1 MWSFIFRKQKAPNEG
16 EFELFLTS
24 LEDFFFFFNSYTGSK
39 LGSVYGA
46 TPISIININLQN

>member
-24 LEDFFFFFNSYTGSK
+24 LEDFFFFNSYTGSK